1 MRNLGLWDKRNNT
14 LLHKTYHYYP
24 RVFGSEVLSSAWSLS
39 PLRACSLWPAHR
51 HTTGL
56 RLRVCDGE
64 QHPTAKP
71 SSSRTEQPL
80 SPEADPVVQGEKLGV
95 GSQDSGIIWNGDPEA
110 RCYPQIRPD
119 HSTEAGRILC
129 QGKRH
134 MEPA

>member
-1 MRNLGLWDKRNNT
+1 M
-14 LLHKTYHYYP
+14 
-24 RVFGSEVLSSAWSLS
+24 
-39 PLRACSLWPAHR
+39 
-51 HTTGL
+51 
-56 RLRVCDGE
+56 CDGE
-64 QHPTAKP
+64 QHLTAEP
-71 SSSRTEQPL
+71 SSSSRTEQPL